1 MRWDFGS
8 IYKMIRESKGLTQ
21 EQVCGNALSRTTL
34 AKIES
39 NQSMPKFENMIFLLD
54 QLNMSLEEF
63 RYICNLYQPSIRQN
77 IFNDI
82 YNYSSSSNRSNLKD
96 IREQCEK
103 HLRTHHDIP
112 IEYVLDMVT
121 VGIAVREHGFLQPSQ
136 ELQIVT
142 QKIWSMLEKQDT
154 WYERDL
160 KMLSAILFH
169 FPLEQLP
176 DITDRILDSLR
187 KYKDYSQI
195 ADTKHSLL
203 SNLATIYLYN
213 HSLKECEKI
222 TCLTYDLAKQTKRYD
237 RLGFSSIR
245 LGICRNEQEL
255 IDQGLAIL
263 ELAQE
268 ETLLE
273 AMRIELEKFYKK

>member
-21 EQVCGNALSRTTL
+21 EQVCGNVLSRTTL

-39 NQSMPKFENMIFLLD
+39 NQSMPKFENMVFLLD

-77 IFNDI
+77 IFNKI
-82 YNYSSSSNRSNLKD
+82 YNYSSSSNRSNLRE
-96 IREQCEK
+96 IREQCEE
-103 HLRTHHDIP
+103 HLKTHHDIP

-142 QKIWSMLEKQDT
+142 QKMWSMLEKQDT

-160 KMLSAILFH
+160 KMLNAILFH
-169 FPLEQLP
+169 IPLEQLP
-176 DITDRILDSLR
+176 DITDRILDSLK
-187 KYKDYSQI
+187 KYTDYSQI

-213 HSLKECEKI
+213 HRLKECEKI

-245 LGICRNEQEL
+245 LGMCRNEQEF
-255 IDQGLAIL
+255 IEQGLKIL
-263 ELAQE
+263 ELTQE

-273 AMRIELEKFYKK
+273 AMRIELEEFYKK